1 MESRNRRTLPDTFF
15 LCEYDFESEEY
26 EDLCDRIDSVLKE
39 NTVPLLPFNR
49 ESVSEEVKK
58 TTETFFGD
66 YVFGGCLHTTSYQSL
81 IKMIQTNK
89 EQSDI
94 QELQNLIL
102 EKKEML
108 RHVLHEKDLLLT
120 NNLTTKLSFDK
131 LNLDYSWILHETT
144 EEYSKKYLKDNNLND
159 EYANIFDVLE
169 DLQNKID
176 DIKCL
181 LEKKVNELYK
191 QEINNIKIVNK

>member
-1 MESRNRRTLPDTFF
+1 MSKIND
-15 LCEYDFESEEY
+15 
-26 EDLCDRIDSVLKE
+26 
-39 NTVPLLPFNR
+39 
-49 ESVSEEVKK
+49 
-58 TTETFFGD
+58 
-66 YVFGGCLHTTSYQSL
+66 
-81 IKMIQTNK
+81 IK
-89 EQSDI
+89 
-94 QELQNLIL
+94 IL
-102 EKKEML
+102 ESNINSL
-108 RHVLHEKDLLLT
+108 QTAID
-120 NNLTTKLSFDK
+120 
-131 LNLDYSWILHETT
+131 NLDLDFSLILHETT

>member
-1 MESRNRRTLPDTFF
+1 MNKIND
-15 LCEYDFESEEY
+15 
-26 EDLCDRIDSVLKE
+26 
-39 NTVPLLPFNR
+39 
-49 ESVSEEVKK
+49 
-58 TTETFFGD
+58 
-66 YVFGGCLHTTSYQSL
+66 
-81 IKMIQTNK
+81 IK
-89 EQSDI
+89 
-94 QELQNLIL
+94 IL
-102 EKKEML
+102 E
-108 RHVLHEKDLLLT
+108 
-120 NNLTTKLSFDK
+120 NNINSLQSAIDK
-131 LNLDYSWILHETT
+131 LDLDYSLILHETT

>member
-1 MESRNRRTLPDTFF
+1 MNKIND
-15 LCEYDFESEEY
+15 
-26 EDLCDRIDSVLKE
+26 
-39 NTVPLLPFNR
+39 
-49 ESVSEEVKK
+49 
-58 TTETFFGD
+58 
-66 YVFGGCLHTTSYQSL
+66 
-81 IKMIQTNK
+81 IK
-89 EQSDI
+89 
-94 QELQNLIL
+94 IL
-102 EKKEML
+102 ESNI
-108 RHVLHEKDLLLT
+108 
-120 NNLTTKLSFDK
+120 NNLQVAIDK

-181 LEKKVNELYK
+181 LEKKANELYK

>member
-1 MESRNRRTLPDTFF
+1 MNKIND
-15 LCEYDFESEEY
+15 
-26 EDLCDRIDSVLKE
+26 
-39 NTVPLLPFNR
+39 
-49 ESVSEEVKK
+49 
-58 TTETFFGD
+58 
-66 YVFGGCLHTTSYQSL
+66 
-81 IKMIQTNK
+81 IK
-89 EQSDI
+89 
-94 QELQNLIL
+94 IL
-102 EKKEML
+102 E
-108 RHVLHEKDLLLT
+108 
-120 NNLTTKLSFDK
+120 NNINSLQVASDK
-131 LNLDYSWILHETT
+131 LNLDYSWILYETT